1 MPDEPLRGFPDVVQ
15 LLLDDLVK
23 FVGTD
28 HTGYVTPEDL
38 KSMLPFIRVR
48 RVPGS
53 PRDRHYD
60 YPVVD
65 LDFFSDGYVSA
76 LQLAERVDAYLRQQ
90 GAPPLPLV
98 DRIEGSGPAELPYDD
113 SGDIRRWGA
122 TYTFVTRRRC
132 LL

>member
-48 RVPGS
+48 LVPGS

-60 YPVVD
+60 YAVGD
-65 LDFFSDGYVSA
+65 LDFVSDGYVSA
-76 LQLAERVDAYLRQQ
+76 LQPAERLDAYLRQH
-90 GAPPLPLV
+90 GAAPLPLV
-98 DRIEGSGPAELPYDD
+98 LRVAGRG
-113 SGDIRRWGA
+113 
-122 TYTFVTRRRC
+122 
-132 LL
+132 